1 MSRKRKAGASVPP
14 EQSAWSVL
22 AEAVRATGGSLDGVE
37 PRSAGAAGCGL
48 FATRD
53 LAVGDVVACVPPD
66 AVISA
71 QSACS
76 SSLGRLVAAH
86 FRVQEHADDLHDC
99 SVNQRSVLYLYLIA
113 ARAGLLQVAAA
124 HAAYARAL
132 PVAFNLPV
140 TWPEGLVDAE
150 LGGTELQRSASFMHA
165 ELREW
170 YNRLCP
176 RLFLKEKQSFP
187 RNVFAWEAFLWAHAA
202 YSSRAFPASCLSSTG
217 AHGDAAQDEAA
228 DGVLIPL
235 LDVANHAAD
244 GADMCACASAIIF
257 HTCVHVLTREQTVG
271 VFKRTCCDEAA
282 RARKRTGVWVLRRRQ
297 RQRLLAASFWFR
309 ALGQRRLRLGGRSD
323 CSNLS

>member
-1 MSRKRKAGASVPP
+1 MHATNSGRLASLIPSSAAESAWSYASVPGCQVIAASLLRKTFLFCVMSRKRKAGAAVPP
-14 EQSAWSVL
+14 EQAAWCAL

-86 FRVQEHADDLHDC
+86 FRVREDADDTHDC

-113 ARAGLLQVAAA
+113 ARAGLIQVAAA

-140 TWPEGLVDAE
+140 TWPEGLLDAE
-150 LGGTELQRSASFMHA
+150 LGGTELARSASFMHA
-165 ELREW
+165 ELRER
-170 YNRLCP
+170 YDRLA
-176 RLFLKEKQSFP
+176 RLFLKEKKLFP
-187 RNVFAWEAFLWAHAA
+187 RKVFSWEAFLWAHAA
-202 YSSRAFPASCLSSTG
+202 YSSRTFPASCLSGTG
-217 AHGDAAQDEAA
+217 AHGDAEDEAA

-235 LDVANHAAD
+235 LDVANHAPD
-244 GADMCACASAIIF
+244 GADMC
-257 HTCVHVLTREQTVG
+257 
-271 VFKRTCCDEAA
+271 
-282 RARKRTGVWVLRRRQ
+282 VLRDF
-297 RQRLLAASFWFR
+297 LTFASER
-309 ALGQRRLRLGGRSD
+309 
-323 CSNLS
+323 